1 MNLQNLLTGALA
13 LALTGSA
20 LGQVTVDITGST
32 AFRAAALDTIRARYL
47 ASGQP
52 FKYAHDAAAGAFN
65 GSTRS
70 IWNGTF
76 NGISNVTIRCSFNGS
91 VEGISSLV
99 DIPASNQLYLD
110 KPEAFVA
117 ATPIVNG
124 TEVPLTNWPLIA
136 AQSEAAFSDVS
147 IASTPFVN
155 NPNAPWD
162 TWDDLVAVVVFA
174 MVANEGA
181 PSTLTSITSQG
192 CRALFGTGAQDL
204 SLLTGKSADAGNF
217 VFATGRNDGSG
228 TRTAYLAET
237 SYGISIPV
245 NQYTVLTST
254 STAITSIQRVPAG
267 GVNDSNP
274 GLPGIQP
281 YPGQSTANSSMIW
294 GQDIDG
300 NGGYSSGSALRADMG
315 KTSTAV
321 QVRGANYAVE
331 IASTPLTL
339 VTWLSLNDAVPARMS
354 GAKILGYDGVS
365 LPSLTTG
372 TVLSAADKAEVIYGH
387 YAAWSFEHL
396 FSRRVPGLSG
406 IEESIVQNIRENVP
420 NNLAIAGIPLGD
432 MAVGRAGADGS
443 TIQP

>member
-1 MNLQNLLTGALA
+1 MKLQNLLSSALS
-13 LALTGSA
+13 LILSGSA

-32 AFRAAALDTIRARYL
+32 AFRAAALDTIKARYV

-76 NGISNVTIRCSFNGS
+76 AGLSNVTIRCSFNGS

-99 DIPASNQLYLD
+99 DSPASNQSYLD
-110 KPEAFVA
+110 NPEAFVA
-117 ATPIVNG
+117 ATSVVNG

-155 NPNAPWD
+155 HPNAPRD
-162 TWDDLVAVVVFA
+162 NQVAVVVFA
-174 MVANEGA
+174 MVANESA
-181 PSTLTSITSQG
+181 SSTLTSITSQG
-192 CRALFGTGAQDL
+192 CRALFGTGVQDL
-204 SLLTGKSADAGNF
+204 SLLTGKSADVGKL
-217 VFATGRNDGSG
+217 VFATGENDGSG
-228 TRTAYLAET
+228 TGSVFLAET
-237 SYGISIPV
+237 SYGIVSPV

-267 GVNDSNP
+267 GVNDSNS

-281 YPGQSTANSSMIW
+281 YPGQSTANSSTSW

-300 NGGYSSGSALRADMG
+300 NGGYSSGSALRTDMG

-321 QVRGANYAVE
+321 QVRAADYTVE
-331 IASTPLTL
+331 IASTPLSL
-339 VTWLSLNDAVPARMS
+339 VCWLSLNDAVLARIA

-387 YAAWSFEHL
+387 YAAWSFEQL
-396 FSRRVPGLSG
+396 FSRYSPGLTSNQ
-406 IEESIVQNIRENVP
+406 ESVVEHIRNNVP
-420 NNLAIAGIPLGD
+420 DNLAIAGIQLGD
-432 MAVGRAGADGS
+432 MTVGRAGADGS